1 MVKRP
6 FLTNIIKILFFKE
19 NKMENLEKEEL
30 EFEVIELDEDEEEI
44 KIIYDE
50 EVADEKSN

>member
-1 MVKRP
+1 
-6 FLTNIIKILFFKE
+6 
-19 NKMENLEKEEL
+19 MEVLEKEEL
-30 EFEVIELDEDEEEI
+30 EFEIIELDEDESEI